1 MHCFILNSS
10 TIINERDAV
19 KPALSSVRKALT
31 TVRRSDAGDVEFC
44 DSCSRTTDASARAL
58 AYRRQTTE
66 VMTQR
71 RF

>member
-1 MHCFILNSS
+1 M
-10 TIINERDAV
+10 

-31 TVRRSDAGDVEFC
+31 TVRRSDADDVEFC